1 MSGVPSAG
9 ARPRLSGHLPW
20 VGAASGVTSG
30 LLGVGG
36 AIVLVPLMTRVLR
49 LSQHRAH
56 GTSLAVVLF
65 TATAAFL
72 GYLRTGNVDIL
83 ATLPLVAGSVVGSPL
98 GARWAHA
105 TPAAAL
111 RRAFGVLLL
120 AVSVRMFLP
129 QLPAGQLLPDQGLAA
144 LAARV
149 ALGGVTGVLSG
160 FFGVGGGVVL
170 VPALV
175 LLAGVP
181 QHVAQGIS
189 LLFIVPTAAAGAWAH
204 HKLGNVERS
213 VVLPLALWSMGG
225 AFAAALV
232 AASIP
237 AAALRVLFGVFLAVM
252 GLRMVFGRRRA
263 AAGPAT
269 AVPAAPAAE
278 PPAPP
283 APPAP
288 PEG

>member
-1 MSGVPSAG
+1 MSAPPGRGV
-9 ARPRLSGHLPW
+9 RLRLPGPLPW
-20 VGAASGVTSG
+20 IGAASGVTSG

-36 AIVLVPLMTRVLR
+36 AIVLVPLMTRVLK
-49 LSQHRAH
+49 LTQHRAH

-72 GYLRTGNVDIL
+72 GYLRTGNVDVL
-83 ATLPLVAGSVVGSPL
+83 AALPLVAGSVIGSPL
-98 GARWAHA
+98 GAHWAHA

-111 RRAFGVLLL
+111 RRAFGILLL

-129 QLPAGQLLPDQGLAA
+129 QLPAGHVLPEHGVAA

-149 ALGGVTGVLSG
+149 ALGGATGVLSG

-189 LLFIVPTAAAGAWAH
+189 LLFIVPTAAAGAWTH

-213 VVLPLALWSMGG
+213 VVLPIALWSMGG

-237 AAALRVLFGVFLAVM
+237 AAALRVLFGVFLVAN
-252 GLRMVFGRRRA
+252 GARMAFGRRRGPA
-263 AAGPAT
+263 AA
-269 AVPAAPAAE
+269 APD
-278 PPAPP
+278 APP
-283 APPAP
+283 SP
-288 PEG
+288 PER

>member
-1 MSGVPSAG
+1 MSDPAGRGV
-9 ARPRLSGHLPW
+9 RLRLPGHLPW
-20 VGAASGVTSG
+20 FGAASGVTSG

-49 LSQHRAH
+49 LTQHRAH

-72 GYLRTGNVDIL
+72 GYLRTGNVDVL
-83 ATLPLVAGSVVGSPL
+83 AALPLIAGSVIGSPL

-111 RRAFGVLLL
+111 RRAFGILLL

-129 QLPAGQLLPDQGLAA
+129 QLPAGHVLPEQGAAA

-149 ALGGVTGVLSG
+149 ALGGATGVLSG

-189 LLFIVPTAAAGAWAH
+189 LLFIVPTAAAGAWTH
-204 HKLGNVERS
+204 HKLGNVERA
-213 VVLPLALWSMGG
+213 VVLPIALWSMGG

-232 AASIP
+232 AASVP
-237 AAALRVLFGVFLAVM
+237 AAALRALFGVFLVAN
-252 GLRMVFGRRRA
+252 GARMAFGRRR
-263 AAGPAT
+263 GPA
-269 AVPAAPAAE
+269 AAAPAA
-278 PPAPP
+278 PPS
-283 APPAP
+283 P
-288 PEG
+288 PER